1 LSSPLHPS
9 QFESAVYHAE
19 LQKHYTNPSGSFII
33 QLKVPWED
41 RVEGRKLDDAYGM
54 VLKVTVEKEYDL

>member
-1 LSSPLHPS
+1 L
-9 QFESAVYHAE
+9 
-19 LQKHYTNPSGSFII
+19 
-33 QLKVPWED
+33 VPWED